1 MTKLLSQKVMSEDY
15 REITFAKHK
24 VVREPQDV
32 IFYDITGAGNNA
44 TDLVEHTGPA
54 ISPPDDLIG
63 AKQFYIHYHQ
73 VDYNRVISGSRTFE
87 LINPKWSTP
96 YHIVELNRD
105 SGALIIPKETYHRSI
120 SGANGS
126 IVINQA
132 VRDKDFDHTTEFVP
146 VSAGQNTVLY
156 SIINKYK
163 PIVHHV

>member
-1 MTKLLSQKVMSEDY
+1 MNEIEFVKHQVF
-15 REITFAKHK
+15 RETT
-24 VVREPQDV
+24 DV
-32 IFYDITGAGNNA
+32 IFYDISIEGNNA

-73 VDYNRVISGSRTFE
+73 VDHNRVLAGSRTFE

-156 SIINKYK
+156 SILNKYK

>member
-1 MTKLLSQKVMSEDY
+1 MTPL
-15 REITFAKHK
+15 
-24 VVREPQDV
+24 VRSWDQ
-32 IFYDITGAGNNA
+32 
-44 TDLVEHTGPA
+44 
-54 ISPPDDLIG
+54 
-63 AKQFYIHYHQ
+63 QFH
-73 VDYNRVISGSRTFE
+73 NRVLAGSRTFE

-105 SGALIIPKETYHRSI
+105 SGALIIPKGTYHRSI

-146 VSAGQNTVLY
+146 VTGGQNTVLY
-156 SIINKYK
+156 SILNKYK